1 DGPVELAR
9 LQRAVASVYAQHEA
23 LRARIVNAG
32 ESMCIEIGPADASPP
47 LVLERPAG
55 AGLDAW
61 AMAVI
66 GERFD
71 LRAGWSR
78 VRIARLHDGS
88 HGLVLVVHRLGSDT
102 GSLEILHRDLIEAY
116 RCAVTPEA
124 APRQRAVDG
133 LVAYLAQAERVRTS
147 DATAALLTR
156 AAARLADEIP
166 APDLPLDF
174 ARPTTFSGRGEI
186 IWQPVAI
193 ELRQAVDSLAASYGL
208 DRDAVLLT
216 AYFALLQRYGQKDD
230 FTVGID
236 LDAGPAHEGV
246 APWTTRCVLRPMLR
260 GQSTL
265 REALQQVARAL
276 EAAREESCVAF
287 DDLERAV
294 AAQADASHTP
304 LFQVGYAAQAAVPPP
319 CQVDGVSFTRCVL
332 PSSGARSDL
341 TLRVRPAGDGL
352 LVGLERATDLLS
364 EATVARMLQGY
375 LVALQALPHALDQ
388 ALGRL
393 PVMTDCD
400 RQRVLSAASVASY
413 DPRKHAHVRFEE
425 QAARSPDAVAV
436 TMHAHTLSYRELDA
450 RANRLAARLHRQ
462 GVAAEALVGI
472 FCERSIDMLV
482 CVLAV
487 MKSGGAYVPLD
498 PAHPAARLEAIM
510 DDAAPCI
517 VLTQGA
523 LRERCPTRSG
533 SVLMTV
539 DDPSLAD
546 EPDAAPGGEIAPDR
560 LVYVIF
566 TSGSTGRPKGVEVTH
581 RSLNNFLSSMAH
593 TPGMQPVDRILA
605 VTTLSF
611 DIAALELLL
620 PLTVGASV
628 EIADRSTCVDAE
640 ALKQR
645 LDDPAITML
654 QATPATFRM
663 LIEVDY
669 AGKPELRA
677 LCGGEA
683 CPPDLVRALLP
694 RVREL
699 WNLYGPTE
707 TTVWSTVQQLTSA
720 KAPISIGRTIDN
732 TSIRVLSPLGEPVP
746 PGAVGELFIGGDGV
760 ARGYRGRPE
769 LTREKFVP
777 DPFAGQ
783 PAARMYRTGDLGRF
797 LADGTLSC
805 LGRVDFQVKIRGFRI
820 ELGDIESSLL
830 QQPGVRQAVVVARED
845 TPGDKR
851 LVAYVVISERTHD
864 GVGNELRRRLEQR
877 LPTYMVPAL
886 FVVLDALPLNA
897 SGKIDRRALPA
908 PDARAAA
915 RGASALP
922 RNDVELMLQ
931 QAFSEVLGVAEL
943 DLDAR
948 FFDAGGD
955 SLSALRLL
963 RRIALATR
971 AHVSIA
977 DLFAAPSVRALAE
990 TLRNKKHFGDF
1001 EPRVVQLRRGT
1012 GDRALFCLCGIVLYQ
1027 HLARALP
1034 EDTSVYGIFAPS
1046 ELRPLDPQHLRKG
1059 QVAYPRVQEIAADYV
1074 DAIRS
1079 VQTHGPYRIAGFS
1092 FGGMVAYEV
1101 AQQLRRSGEEVRLLA
1116 LIDTAL
1122 PAADQAGRLHRAL
1135 RLARR
1140 LVRDDEARSLV
1151 ARLLLAR
1158 LGADGQ
1164 HAWTDPQIAQLRD
1177 VLGDL
1182 EIARY
1187 GAELAPYDGDLVMF
1201 SAFDENRGHKHVRA
1215 TTSGWR
1221 DVVRG
1226 QFSFHEIYGGHASML
1241 VPPGVETLATQLVTH
1256 LG

>member
-1 DGPVELAR
+1 L
-9 LQRAVASVYAQHEA
+9 
-23 LRARIVNAG
+23 
-32 ESMCIEIGPADASPP
+32 
-47 LVLERPAG
+47 
-55 AGLDAW
+55 
-61 AMAVI
+61 
-66 GERFD
+66 
-71 LRAGWSR
+71 
-78 VRIARLHDGS
+78 
-88 HGLVLVVHRLGSDT
+88 
-102 GSLEILHRDLIEAY
+102 
-116 RCAVTPEA
+116 
-124 APRQRAVDG
+124 
-133 LVAYLAQAERVRTS
+133 
-147 DATAALLTR
+147 
-156 AAARLADEIP
+156 
-166 APDLPLDF
+166 
-174 ARPTTFSGRGEI
+174 
-186 IWQPVAI
+186 
-193 ELRQAVDSLAASYGL
+193 
-208 DRDAVLLT
+208 
-216 AYFALLQRYGQKDD
+216 
-230 FTVGID
+230 
-236 LDAGPAHEGV
+236 
-246 APWTTRCVLRPMLR
+246 
-260 GQSTL
+260 
-265 REALQQVARAL
+265 
-276 EAAREESCVAF
+276 
-287 DDLERAV
+287 
-294 AAQADASHTP
+294 
-304 LFQVGYAAQAAVPPP
+304 
-319 CQVDGVSFTRCVL
+319 
-332 PSSGARSDL
+332 
-341 TLRVRPAGDGL
+341 
-352 LVGLERATDLLS
+352 
-364 EATVARMLQGY
+364 
-375 LVALQALPHALDQ
+375 
-388 ALGRL
+388 
-393 PVMTDCD
+393 
-400 RQRVLSAASVASY
+400 
-413 DPRKHAHVRFEE
+413 
-425 QAARSPDAVAV
+425 
-436 TMHAHTLSYRELDA
+436 
-450 RANRLAARLHRQ
+450 
-462 GVAAEALVGI
+462 
-472 FCERSIDMLV
+472 
-482 CVLAV
+482 
-487 MKSGGAYVPLD
+487 
-498 PAHPAARLEAIM
+498 
-510 DDAAPCI
+510 
-517 VLTQGA
+517 
-523 LRERCPTRSG
+523 
-533 SVLMTV
+533 
-539 DDPSLAD
+539 
-546 EPDAAPGGEIAPDR
+546 
-560 LVYVIF
+560 
-566 TSGSTGRPKGVEVTH
+566 
-581 RSLNNFLSSMAH
+581 
-593 TPGMQPVDRILA
+593 
-605 VTTLSF
+605 
-611 DIAALELLL
+611 
-620 PLTVGASV
+620 
-628 EIADRSTCVDAE
+628 DAE

-720 KAPISIGRTIDN
+720 QAPISIGRPIDN

-746 PGAVGELFIGGDGV
+746 PGAVGEIFIGGDGV

-777 DPFAGQ
+777 DPFSDQ

-820 ELGDIESSLL
+820 ELGDIESNLL

-851 LVAYVVISERTHD
+851 LVAYVVVSERTHD
-864 GVGNELRRRLEQR
+864 GVGTELRSRLEQR
-877 LPTYMVPAL
+877 LPAYMVPAL

-908 PDARAAA
+908 PDARALA

-931 QAFSEVLGVAEL
+931 QAFCEVLGVTEL
-943 DLDAR
+943 DLDAG

-963 RRIALATR
+963 RRIAVATH

-977 DLFAAPSVRALAE
+977 DLFAAPSVRALAD

-1012 GDRALFCLCGIVLYQ
+1012 GDRALFCLCGIALYQ

-1034 EDTSVYGIFAPS
+1034 GDTSVYGIFAPS
-1046 ELRPLDPQHLRKG
+1046 ELRPLDPQYLNKG

-1079 VQTHGPYRIAGFS
+1079 VQAHGPYRIAGFS

-1101 AQQLRRSGEEVRLLA
+1101 AQQLRRAGEEVRLLA

-1122 PAADQAGRLHRAL
+1122 PAADQAGRLHRGL

-1140 LVRDDEARSLV
+1140 LARDDEARSLV
-1151 ARLLLAR
+1151 ARLAAAR
-1158 LGADGQ
+1158 LGADSRQ
-1164 HAWTDPQIAQLRD
+1164 AWTDPQIARLRD

-1215 TTSGWR
+1215 TTAGWR